1 MNHAIDHVAIIVDNL
16 EEAEKWY
23 LSNIG
28 GEITHRQDNYVR
40 LKLKNTNLALLSSDF
55 VTSKTHIGVLC
66 EKINNLPEVGH
77 KVHHRDGTTGVY
89 VKDPWGNNIEFIHYG
104 EKCQK
109 FL

>member
-66 EKINNLPEVGH
+66 EKINNFYILIIFS
-77 KVHHRDGTTGVY
+77 K
-89 VKDPWGNNIEFIHYG
+89 
-104 EKCQK
+104 
-109 FL
+109 